1 MSIID
6 TLVTDR
12 AQADVER
19 YKALRSKKWE
29 NMTVEEQAEWFA
41 GMKGAYNPTIDL
53 NRVQSAVEY
62 LRSSLERY
70 GYSSSVAPLPTW
82 TDGDVPTPQQL
93 VDYLANVRNIRDVL
107 QVASPL
113 PDTMYPINYEGANQ
127 IEKAL
132 VDVEQTIERVVKS
145 MSRSNAFTFW
155 SGNRPI
161 PSAESNLGRTWEELD
176 AMNTTWRNWQVADWF
191 LLLYG
196 NLKAEGDVM

>member
-1 MSIID
+1 MPIID

-12 AQADVER
+12 TKADVER

-29 NMTVEEQAEWFA
+29 NMTVEEQAEWSA
-41 GMKGAYNPTIDL
+41 GLKGAYNPTIDL

-70 GYSSSVAPLPTW
+70 GYSSSIVPLPTW

-107 QVASPL
+107 QVTSPL

-145 MSRSNAFTFW
+145 MPRSNAFTFW
-155 SGNRPI
+155 SGNRSL